1 MSKVEYPIRI
11 LFTIPNFITA
21 GSGQALL
28 NIASR
33 LDPQFFSPSIA
44 VLKTG
49 GKLEAEINAMG
60 IQLLELPFTVNA
72 RPRHQL
78 PARAWRAASLFRPY
92 GFQVWHSFHYSD
104 DYTEPI
110 IARMSGA
117 HAWIYTKK
125 NMSYGSRAWRI
136 RTWLATRVLAQNTTM
151 LERFFVARRTRA
163 KVKLVPCGV
172 DTRRFHPDALP
183 QLNIRQH
190 LKIDA
195 SAFVIGVVAHLVRVK
210 GHPTLLHALARV
222 PAAHL
227 VIAGK
232 PLEQDYVDELHRLA
246 SELGLQDRVHFIGNV
261 ENVPALHAE
270 LDAFVL
276 PTLGRGEGCPVAL
289 LEAMACGKPSVATNI
304 PGSRDVIEHG
314 VSGLLV
320 PPEDPDALSEA
331 LLSLVRSAEL
341 RASLAEGARQRIL
354 ANYTIE
360 REVAEHEALYL
371 EVMGR
376 I

>member
-1 MSKVEYPIRI
+1 MNLR
-11 LFTIPNFITA
+11 
-21 GSGQALL
+21 SGL
-28 NIASR
+28 
-33 LDPQFFSPSIA
+33 
-44 VLKTG
+44 G
-49 GKLEAEINAMG
+49 LE
-60 IQLLELPFTVNA
+60 QDVF
-72 RPRHQL
+72 
-78 PARAWRAASLFRPY
+78 
-92 GFQVWHSFHYSD
+92 
-104 DYTEPI
+104 
-110 IARMSGA
+110 
-117 HAWIYTKK
+117 
-125 NMSYGSRAWRI
+125 
-136 RTWLATRVLAQNTTM
+136 
-151 LERFFVARRTRA
+151 
-163 KVKLVPCGV
+163 LV
-172 DTRRFHPDALP
+172 
-183 QLNIRQH
+183 
-190 LKIDA
+190 
-195 SAFVIGVVAHLVRVK
+195 GVVAHLVRVK

-222 PAAHL
+222 PLAHL

-289 LEAMACGKPSVATNI
+289 LEAMACGKPSVATDI

-331 LLSLVRSAEL
+331 LLRLMNSAEL

-376 I
+376 V